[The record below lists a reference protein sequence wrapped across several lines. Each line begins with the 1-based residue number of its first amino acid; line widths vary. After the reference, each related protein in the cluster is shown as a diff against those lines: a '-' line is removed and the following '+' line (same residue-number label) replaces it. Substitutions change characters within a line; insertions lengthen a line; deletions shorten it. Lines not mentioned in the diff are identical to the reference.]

1 MHLTGSPVAKNYSN
15 SNTKEPDFEVTTN
28 PNSSKR
34 TFKLPVFGIGYWL
47 LVIGDWLLVSGYW

>member
-34 TFKLPVFGIGYWL
+34 TFKLPVFGIGYW
-47 LVIGDWLLVSGYW
+47 